1 MSDEDAPESI
11 PAPQRDSL
19 GTEGPLLRIGELARR
34 AGVPTATLRAWERRY
49 GIVVPTRGESGYRL
63 YSVAD
68 ERRVRAMLDLMAQG
82 LAPAEAARLAS
93 GAGEEA
99 GVGEEEGTGAAGM
112 RGGLADSLLALD
124 APGAERM
131 LDRALAAYS
140 LHAVLEDL
148 IMPVLR
154 RIGDGWAGEEVTIGQ
169 EHFASNVLR
178 GRLLGLARGW
188 GGGEGPLA
196 LLGCPSGELHDLGLI
211 AFGLTLRNRGWR
223 IAFFGADTPVE
234 TLTVAADETAPAAV
248 VLHAL
253 TPEPF
258 SGIEPVLA
266 QLGTIAP
273 LHLAGL
279 GASEALC
286 SAVGA
291 TLLEQG
297 PVAAAAALA

>member
-1 MSDEDAPESI
+1 MSGEDTPGSVSAAEGGP
-11 PAPQRDSL
+11 L

-63 YSVAD
+63 YSVTD
-68 ERRVRAMLDLMAQG
+68 ERRVRAMLELMAQG

-99 GVGEEEGTGAAGM
+99 GGGKEEGAGAARM

-131 LDRALAAYS
+131 LDRALAVYS

-148 IMPVLR
+148 ILPVLR
-154 RIGDGWAGEEVTIGQ
+154 GIGDGWAAEEVTIGQ

-196 LLGCPSGELHDLGLI
+196 LLGCPGGELHDLGLI

-223 IAFFGADTPVE
+223 ITFFGADTPVG

-253 TPEPF
+253 TPERF
-258 SGIEPVLA
+258 SGIEHVLA

-291 TLLEQG
+291 TLLEQA
-297 PVAAAAALA
+297 PVAAAAALG